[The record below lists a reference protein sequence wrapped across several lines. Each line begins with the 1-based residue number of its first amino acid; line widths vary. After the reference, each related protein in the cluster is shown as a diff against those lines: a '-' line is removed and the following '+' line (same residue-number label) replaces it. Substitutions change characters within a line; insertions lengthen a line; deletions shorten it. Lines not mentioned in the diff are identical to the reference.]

1 MEAFGNVVG
10 VRFSPQSSE
19 ERADRVSFLKEEAN
33 NLREW
38 SKYYEDVWG
47 SELVTSF
54 GETDEGEQWFSVS
67 QEKNGLMDLLASVF
81 IEKGADGSPRW
92 NYYCGP
98 RDKCYEAASLEE
110 LIKCEMPDGMF
121 EDLIKNY
128 TSWGRRENVVQF
140 I

>member
-1 MEAFGNVVG
+1 MEAFGNVVS

-19 ERADRVSFLKEEAN
+19 ERSARVCFLKEEAD

-38 SKYYEDVWG
+38 SKYYEELWG

-54 GETDEGEQWFSVS
+54 GETDEGEQWYIVAR
-67 QEKNGLMDLLASVF
+67 EKNGLIDLLASVF
-81 IEKGADGSPRW
+81 LEKSANDPPRW

-98 RDKCYEAASLEE
+98 RDTCYDAASLEE
-110 LIKCEMPDGMF
+110 LIKCQMPNGMF
-121 EDLIKNY
+121 ENLIKNY
-128 TSWGRRENVVQF
+128 TSWGCRDNVLQF